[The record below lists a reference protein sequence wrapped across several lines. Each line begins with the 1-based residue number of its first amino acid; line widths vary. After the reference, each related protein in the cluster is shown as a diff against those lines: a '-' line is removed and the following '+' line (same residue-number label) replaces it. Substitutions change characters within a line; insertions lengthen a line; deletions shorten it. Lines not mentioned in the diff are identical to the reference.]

1 MTSCTFTEKALA
13 NLTAT
18 TFIRETRPIVL
29 FDPLHRELIAP

>member
-1 MTSCTFTEKALA
+1 MTICTFAEKAAA

-29 FDPLHRELIAP
+29 FDPLHQELIAP